1 MDGQSELKS
10 RFSVVQ
16 RKEKKQNKLD
26 GLISYES
33 LLKMSAVYLQYQ
45 LIKSHL
51 LQSFT
56 DLLSDGLKELLS
68 SFFFLLKM
76 ALIIFK

>member
-1 MDGQSELKS
+1 MHKQQTD
-10 RFSVVQ
+10 
-16 RKEKKQNKLD
+16 KQNKLD

-68 SFFFLLKM
+68 SFFLLKM
-76 ALIIFK
+76 ALIILK

>member
-1 MDGQSELKS
+1 MTKQSNKVYVICTKQQTDE
-10 RFSVVQ
+10 
-16 RKEKKQNKLD
+16 QNKLD
-26 GLISYES
+26 GPMSYES

-51 LQSFT
+51 LQGFT

-68 SFFFLLKM
+68 TFFLLKM

>member
-1 MDGQSELKS
+1 MHKQQTDE
-10 RFSVVQ
+10 
-16 RKEKKQNKLD
+16 QNKLD

-68 SFFFLLKM
+68 SFFFY
-76 ALIIFK
+76 